1 MAKKFKKVEI
11 DDFDSLLDAVVEN
24 TPSKKEEPQKPLT
37 EKNLKKKKMVEEI
50 TKLEEVDKSI
60 SKEENLENISDND
73 SQPISGELQ
82 SEDVELFPGF
92 GDVENIVI
100 EEQKLETVK
109 EPEIIKEKAVDSIK
123 EDIREN
129 TKEEKIVKRVNHRET
144 AVKEPS
150 DFFKEHT
157 KKELSDYGK
166 QRLKEMVYSESMEET
181 LFPLVCQ
188 DLFGFKG
195 SFIGDK
201 GGLKGE
207 FLDSLAV
214 LLYEIGKIS
223 KPSYITVNFSEIPD
237 KFELDKLYVIED
249 LSDAVVNLFNMDES
263 SESSSIT
270 QLNYKNRLESLIKS
284 PGAAYVILNAIDTD
298 LRGFLTLDAR
308 LPFLFGRKV
317 VFQNLSNEAI
327 VDRFIE
333 ALPELHQNLVTRE
346 FRNSA
351 IGYLER
357 NRRYFPFD
365 NQELAN
371 YLANYTSRFEDLRF
385 PQEKYNAKT
394 LEESFSSIVG
404 MAVVKKQIAELN
416 EYLQIR
422 QKLEKS
428 GIKLPPF
435 NLHMMFLG
443 NPGVGKTTIARIIAK
458 VLFDLGY
465 IREEKLVEVTS
476 KDLVSTHGNTTGAKT
491 NKVIMNAM
499 GGVLFVDEAYSLAIS
514 CGASGLEAIANLIK
528 AMEDYKGDLVVMFA
542 GYSLEMQE
550 FVRSNSGIA
559 SRISYV
565 FEFSDYTTDE
575 LFQIFEIKLR
585 NTGMFFGE
593 SAKEPVRKLCKFAA
607 GRRNF
612 GNGRFVDKLLQRALT
627 KHATLN
633 LPEDQMLTLVKDSIP
648 EVEEVM
654 ASFGRF
660 GA

>member
-1 MAKKFKKVEI
+1 MSKKFKKMQI
-11 DDFDSLLDAVVEN
+11 DDFDSLLDSVTSGIED
-24 TPSKKEEPQKPLT
+24 TPSKQVKPITEKSLKAKKEEPVQKPF
-37 EKNLKKKKMVEEI
+37 EKVEKVKVENKK
-50 TKLEEVDKSI
+50 EEVVEAAQDQDFP
-60 SKEENLENISDND
+60 LEDMGI
-73 SQPISGELQ
+73 
-82 SEDVELFPGF
+82 FPGF
-92 GDVENIVI
+92 GEEQNLEVVEEPPVRKEEPKVAPTRPVKKVENKNPVI
-100 EEQKLETVK
+100 TGKSEFATTHSK
-109 EPEIIKEKAVDSIK
+109 S
-123 EDIREN
+123 
-129 TKEEKIVKRVNHRET
+129 
-144 AVKEPS
+144 
-150 DFFKEHT
+150 
-157 KKELSDYGK
+157 ELSEYGK
-166 QRLKEMVYSESMEET
+166 RRLKEICYNEEQEEI

-195 SFIGDK
+195 TFIGDK

-207 FLDSLAV
+207 FIENLSV
-214 LLYEIGKIS
+214 LLYEIGKTNS
-223 KPSYITVNFSEIPD
+223 PKYITLRFSEIPE
-237 KFELDKLYVIED
+237 KFDTDKLYIIED
-249 LSDAVVNLFNMDES
+249 LNDAVINLFNMDDLSQTS
-263 SESSSIT
+263 SVTQQSYRTKMEHLIRSSG
-270 QLNYKNRLESLIKS
+270 Y
-284 PGAAYVILNAIDTD
+284 AYIVLNAIDTE
-298 LRGFLTLDAR
+298 LKGFLTIDAR
-308 LPFLFGRKV
+308 LPFLFGRRVK
-317 VFQNLSNEAI
+317 FENLSNEAI
-327 VDRFIE
+327 VDRFID
-333 ALPELHQNLVTRE
+333 ALPEFHRGLVTKQ
-346 FRNSA
+346 FRNDA
-351 IGYLER
+351 IVYLER

-371 YLANYTSRFEDLRF
+371 YLANYTARYEKLVF
-385 PQEKYNAKT
+385 PKEKYNAKT
-394 LEESFSSIVG
+394 LEESFKSIVG
-404 MAVVKKQIAELN
+404 MAVVKKQINELN

-422 QKLEKS
+422 QRLEKA

-476 KDLVSTHGNTTGAKT
+476 KDLVSAYGNQTGIKT

-514 CGASGLEAIANLIK
+514 CGQAGAEAIANLIK
-528 AMEDYKGDLVVMFA
+528 AMEDFKGDLVVMFA

-565 FEFSDYTTDE
+565 FEFSDYTAEE
-575 LFQIFEIKLR
+575 LYQIFEIKLR
-585 NTGMFFGE
+585 NTGMIFGE
-593 SAKEPVRKLCKFAA
+593 SAKDPVMKLCKFAA

-633 LPEDQMLTLVKDSIP
+633 LPPTQMLVLIKDSIP
-648 EVEEVM
+648 EVEEIM